1 MEGIGLHVIVLD
13 CNKHRASVV
22 ASRSTLLYHRL
33 AYLELYNQVES
44 LDVNKFLET
53 PSPLIRHMNTTM
65 SKLKSEN
72 CTYDW
77 NISFDEKLILRNVCF
92 VCSVLYFIT

>member
-13 CNKHRASVV
+13 CNKHRASVA

-44 LDVNKFLET
+44 GDSLNF
-53 PSPLIRHMNTTM
+53 M
-65 SKLKSEN
+65 
-72 CTYDW
+72 
-77 NISFDEKLILRNVCF
+77 
-92 VCSVLYFIT
+92 